1 MSDFAINRFEELNNY
16 SGLMTRYKMVIQMR
30 IKAYARAA
38 TIMDGT
44 GSRRHQGPA
53 QHHQTC
59 DDQRGTRDSEAGGSA
74 SSDSAPT
81 LFIPMGL
88 ADMDHRGVIRIEP
101 LPTFDVI
108 QHLCGW

>member
-1 MSDFAINRFEELNNY
+1 LSDFGINRFEELNNY

-53 QHHQTC
+53 RRRIKPATFRP
-59 DDQRGTRDSEAGGSA
+59 DDKTLPGRFAGQRLDTTQDG
-74 SSDSAPT
+74 P
-81 LFIPMGL
+81 IPDL
-88 ADMDHRGVIRIEP
+88 IPVR
-101 LPTFDVI
+101 
-108 QHLCGW
+108 